1 MTDLKPILNT
11 IANIAAVILALIYPN
26 GEFIPPYNH
35 SSLRQALWARRPE
48 EDQCDIQL
56 CWPAVAS
63 SVQHRWTSHHFIPGG
78 KARQA
83 LAVIGQG
90 LHYKGRSDHFWLDL
104 LTGGVRVL
112 RLGSGSKRGGLGT
125 FVEMSQAVMPVI
137 EPGMFVL
144 YLSVLLS
151 LNSFVW
157 GAVEVLMFNIS
168 PLTVKWTTSLLGWL

>member
-1 MTDLKPILNT
+1 MCYYLILFLLELWHIAVMTDLKPILNT

-35 SSLRQALWARRPE
+35 SSLRQAFWARRPE

-78 KARQA
+78 KVRLA
-83 LAVIGQG
+83 LGVTGQG
-90 LHYKGRSDHFWLDL
+90 LPYKGRSDNLWRDL
-104 LTGGVRVL
+104 LSGGIRVPL
-112 RLGSGSKRGGLGT
+112 LGSGSKRGGLGT
-125 FVEMSQAVMPVI
+125 FVEMCQAVMPVI

-144 YLSVLLS
+144 YFPVC
-151 LNSFVW
+151 
-157 GAVEVLMFNIS
+157 
-168 PLTVKWTTSLLGWL
+168 